1 MQIRRRPP
9 NPDIAVSSLRYKIAS
24 KDAEPNNIL
33 EEIIWYKEAEVD
45 QMREKQSL
53 QELQRQLENA
63 PPLRDFLAALRQGKT
78 KPALIAEVKKASP
91 SKGILR
97 EDFDPVQIAQDS

>member
-9 NPDIAVSSLRYKIAS
+9 NPDIAVMSLRNQIA
-24 KDAEPNNIL
+24 DADAQPSNIL

-53 QELQRQLENA
+53 QDLQRQVKNV
-63 PPLRDFLAALRQGKT
+63 PPSKDFLAALTFPG
-78 KPALIAEVKKASP
+78 AAFAAFCASDASLIVS
-91 SKGILR
+91 
-97 EDFDPVQIAQDS
+97 